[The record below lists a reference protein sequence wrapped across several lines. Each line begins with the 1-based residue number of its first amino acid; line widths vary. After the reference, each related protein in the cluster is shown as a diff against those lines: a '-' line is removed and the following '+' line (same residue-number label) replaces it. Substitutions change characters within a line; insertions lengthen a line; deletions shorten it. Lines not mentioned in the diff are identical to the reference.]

1 MTWFYKLNAWNF
13 FFVSWSLSPMQHH
26 RLCWNY
32 KFLQPHYHF
41 KLNQRITEMHIFM
54 RILWGKNIPL
64 NSITNQRAALD
75 LCRASPEC
83 IFLVIWYKIK
93 RHNTVYISRSQKCW
107 CTHARVHL
115 VSISSIV
122 PAVCARSVRDLMP
135 VAEMKECSCL
145 PAWLKTI
152 IKLSTRRTLACV
164 PTLAKHTVIG
174 HLRVPKTLTFKMRL
188 SASLFLWKWVLLA

>member
-1 MTWFYKLNAWNF
+1 MKL
-13 FFVSWSLSPMQHH
+13 FFVSWMQYH

-41 KLNQRITEMHIFM
+41 KLSQRITEMHIFI
-54 RILWGKNIPL
+54 RIVWGKNIPL

-83 IFLVIWYKIK
+83 IFSVILYKIK

-107 CTHARVHL
+107 CSHARVHL

-122 PAVCARSVRDLMP
+122 PAICARSGRDLMP

-145 PAWLKTI
+145 PALLKSL
-152 IKLSTRRTLACV
+152 IKLSTWRTFACV
-164 PTLAKHTVIG
+164 PTLAKHTVI
-174 HLRVPKTLTFKMRL
+174 L
-188 SASLFLWKWVLLA
+188 

>member
-1 MTWFYKLNAWNF
+1 MDET
-13 FFVSWSLSPMQHH
+13 FFVSWSLSPMQYH

-83 IFLVIWYKIK
+83 IFLVIWSTIK
-93 RHNTVYISRSQKCW
+93 RHNTVYISRSQKW
-107 CTHARVHL
+107 WSL
-115 VSISSIV
+115 VD
-122 PAVCARSVRDLMP
+122 AHTRDGLDFLD
-135 VAEMKECSCL
+135 AEMKECSCL
-145 PAWLKTI
+145 PARLKSL
-152 IKLSTRRTLACV
+152 IKLSTWRTFAYV
-164 PTLAKHTVIG
+164 PTLTKNAVIG
-174 HLRVPKTLTFKMRL
+174 HFRVPKTLTFKMRP

>member
-1 MTWFYKLNAWNF
+1 
-13 FFVSWSLSPMQHH
+13 
-26 RLCWNY
+26 
-32 KFLQPHYHF
+32 
-41 KLNQRITEMHIFM
+41 M
-54 RILWGKNIPL
+54 RKKHTFELDTL

-75 LCRASPEC
+75 LCRASREC
-83 IFLVIWYKIK
+83 IFLVIWFKIK
-93 RHNTVYISRSQKCW
+93 KGITLYISRFQKCW

-145 PAWLKTI
+145 PALLKSL
-152 IKLSTRRTLACV
+152 IKLSTWRTFACV

-174 HLRVPKTLTFKMRL
+174 HFRVPKALTFKMRP